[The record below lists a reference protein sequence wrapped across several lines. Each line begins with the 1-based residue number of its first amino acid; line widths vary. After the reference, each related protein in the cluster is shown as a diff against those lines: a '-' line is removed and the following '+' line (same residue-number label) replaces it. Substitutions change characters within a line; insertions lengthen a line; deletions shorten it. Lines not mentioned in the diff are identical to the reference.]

1 MTRSI
6 PFKKYQGAGNDFVI
20 VDNRTEALIGRSD
33 TELIR
38 LICDRRFGIGAD
50 GLMLLQNHTGFD
62 FEMVYFN
69 SDGNESTMCGNG
81 GRCLAA
87 FAGSLGLLHDHR
99 CHFIAIDGPHDAV
112 VLRPDWVELRLGDV
126 REVEIG
132 ADYFCLNT
140 GSPHYVRFVEDAM
153 HLNVNAEG
161 RAVRYSER
169 FAAEGIN
176 VNFVE
181 KTGDDLLVL
190 TYERGV
196 EAETLSCGT
205 GVTASALAYSLK
217 TQQKGDVSIPVVTKG
232 GRLEVKFQAADEG
245 FSDVWLCGPAVE
257 VFEGV
262 YPINKKA
269 ASK

>member
-1 MTRSI
+1 MKRSI

-20 VDNRTEALIGRSD
+20 VDNRAETFIGRFD
-33 TELIR
+33 TELIQR
-38 LICDRRFGIGAD
+38 MCDRRFGIGAD
-50 GLMLLQNHTGFD
+50 GLMLLQNCAGYD

-69 SDGNESTMCGNG
+69 SDGRESTMCGNG

-87 FAGSLGLLHDHR
+87 FAASLGLLNKNR

-112 VLRPDWVELRLGDV
+112 IVRPDWVELRLGDV
-126 REVEIG
+126 QEIENG
-132 ADYFCLNT
+132 AGFFCLNT
-140 GSPHYVRFVEDAM
+140 GSPHYVRFVEDAQ
-153 HLNVNAEG
+153 HLDVNAEG

-176 VNFVE
+176 VNFAE
-181 KTGDDLLVL
+181 ETAEGLLVL

-217 TQQKGDVSIPVVTKG
+217 MQQKGAVSVPIITKG
-232 GRLEVKFQAADEG
+232 GRLEVKFQVSDEG

-262 YPINKKA
+262 YWQQ
-269 ASK
+269 

>member
-1 MTRSI
+1 MRSI

-20 VDNRTEALIGRSD
+20 VDNRGEALIRRTD
-33 TELIR
+33 TKLIEQM
-38 LICDRRFGIGAD
+38 CDRRFGIGAD
-50 GLMLLQNHTGFD
+50 GLMLLQNCTGYD

-69 SDGNESTMCGNG
+69 SDGKESTMCGNG

-87 FAGSLGLLHDHR
+87 FAASLGALNGNY
-99 CHFIAIDGPHDAV
+99 CHFIAIDGPHDA
-112 VLRPDWVELRLGDV
+112 LIIRPDWVELRLGDV
-126 REVEIG
+126 REVETG
-132 ADYFCLNT
+132 DGFYCLNT
-140 GSPHYVRFVEDAM
+140 GSPHYVRFVDAAASLDV
-153 HLNVNAEG
+153 HAEG

-176 VNFVE
+176 VNFVQKIAE
-181 KTGDDLLVL
+181 GLLVR

-217 TQQKGDVSIPVVTKG
+217 THLNGAVSIPIITKG
-232 GRLEVKFQAADEG
+232 GRLEVKFQAAEEG

-257 VFEGV
+257 VYEGV
-262 YPINKKA
+262 YRG
-269 ASK
+269 SF

>member
-1 MTRSI
+1 MKRSI

-20 VDNRTEALIGRSD
+20 IDNRAEAWVGRSD
-33 TELIR
+33 TELIQR
-38 LICDRRFGIGAD
+38 MCDRRFGIGAD
-50 GLMLLQNHTGFD
+50 GLMLLQNQSGFD

-69 SDGNESTMCGNG
+69 SDGHESTMCGNG

-87 FAGSLGLLHDHR
+87 FAASLGLLKGNR
-99 CHFIAIDGPHDAV
+99 CHFIAIDGPHDA
-112 VLRPDWVELRLGDV
+112 LIASPDWVELRLGDI

-132 ADYFCLNT
+132 TDYFCLNT
-140 GSPHYVRFVEDAM
+140 GSPHYVRFVKDAM
-153 HLNVNAEG
+153 QRDINTEG

-181 KTGDDLLVL
+181 PTKEGLLVL

-217 TQQKGDVSIPVVTKG
+217 MQQKGAFSIPIITKG
-232 GRLEVKFQAADEG
+232 GQLEVKFHATDEG

-257 VFEGV
+257 VFEGE
-262 YPINKKA
+262 YRMYTR
-269 ASK
+269 

>member
-1 MTRSI
+1 MMRSI

-20 VDNRTEALIGRSD
+20 VDHRSEELIGRSD
-33 TELIR
+33 TELIQR
-38 LICDRRFGIGAD
+38 MCDRRFGIGAD
-50 GLMLLQNHTGFD
+50 GLMLLQNHPGFD

-87 FAGSLGLLHDHR
+87 FAASLGLTNENHCR
-99 CHFIAIDGPHDAV
+99 FIAIDGPHDAV
-112 VLRPDWVELRLGDV
+112 ILRPDWVELRLGDV
-126 REVEIG
+126 REVETG
-132 ADYFCLNT
+132 ADFFCLNT
-140 GSPHYVRFVEDAM
+140 GSPHYVRFVEDAL
-153 HLNVNAEG
+153 HLDVNVQG

-169 FAAEGIN
+169 FAKTGIN

-181 KTGDDLLVL
+181 KTGDGLLVL

-217 TQQKGDVSIPVVTKG
+217 TRQKGAISIPVVTKG
-232 GRLEVKFQAADEG
+232 GRLEVKFQATDQG

-257 VFEGV
+257 VFEGA
-262 YPINKKA
+262 YPV
-269 ASK
+269 